1 MSTEIV
7 ETKKEEAA
15 EVVDTNC
22 VELGKEYEFEG
33 KTYTSLNLNSLYD
46 ITGEDMI
53 QVNRMMNRSGA
64 VSFSPE
70 MEMEFAFYISS
81 RATGIPVEFFKQLN
95 MRDSLKVKNTVIRFL
110 FDTESVQ

>member
-1 MSTEIV
+1 MSTEIL
-7 ETKKEEAA
+7 ETEKKEVA
-15 EVVDTNC
+15 EVIDTNC
-22 VELGKEYEFEG
+22 VVLGKIYKFEG
-33 KTYTSLNLNSLYD
+33 QEYKEINLNSLYD

-53 QVNRMMNRSGA
+53 QVNRMMNRAGA

-81 RATGIPVEFFKQLN
+81 RATGLPVEFFKQLN

-110 FDTESVQ
+110 YDTESVQ